1 MEVINLAPDNV
12 QFHAII
18 EREAVRL
25 EYGTLAVNVQL
36 INGRPQLQTL
46 SVVTSKR
53 KKYTFDKIPNVL

>member
-1 MEVINLAPDNV
+1 MEVINLPPENV

-36 INGRPQLQTL
+36 INGKPQLHTL

-53 KKYTFDKIPNVL
+53 KKYTFDKPTSVI